1 MLRGVYI
8 LKCSVFQKTDFSRF
22 SINRTCCSTDRKCD
36 KNFGY
41 NLPGSISARL
51 VLDRS
56 KLIFDWSNLIFDW
69 SKIDQRVFLKQVF
82 LTCSSL
88 YSNFSKSFLL
98 SLRSIHLKSNFC
110 RFLPNFSQGFLSS
123 SAGKTLL
130 PLLFHFIYFFS
141 CILGE
146 ILGPRQRS
154 VPLSC

>member
-1 MLRGVYI
+1 MLREVST
-8 LKCSVFQKTDFSRF
+8 LKCSVFQKIDFSRF
-22 SINRTCCSTDRKCD
+22 SIYRKCD

-56 KLIFDWSNLIFDW
+56 KLIFDRSNLIFDR

-123 SAGKTLL
+123 SASKTFL
-130 PLLFHFIYFFS
+130 PLLFHFFSHTS
-141 CILGE
+141 CIFHAF
-146 ILGPRQRS
+146 
-154 VPLSC
+154 